1 MLDHTLGPYI
11 VSFKSLTNVY
21 NLRKYVFFYYR
32 QVFGGMV
39 AVWNN
44 VTEEQWLFMKEI
56 SSDGDVSTVR
66 MCELYIVYKKVLML
80 AHKPGRTIFCRC
92 VYMYKCF
99 WLRTLATCCP
109 LHIIFVTMN
118 LQVNSGFFSVDF
130 FQFHSLSKAS
140 ITSYCI
146 CYMYVQGSKFNHDL
160 TYTCILCPAQ
170 TTNTCTGGCHLPCVT
185 FLSLDSSTHSSAVA
199 QTNSGVLH

>member
-1 MLDHTLGPYI
+1 MLDHTLRPYI

-99 WLRTLATCCP
+99 LTLYFSYLLSFAY
-109 LHIIFVTMN
+109 HIRYN
-118 LQVNSGFFSVDF
+118 ESSGEFRIFFS
-130 FQFHSLSKAS
+130 
-140 ITSYCI
+140 
-146 CYMYVQGSKFNHDL
+146 
-160 TYTCILCPAQ
+160 
-170 TTNTCTGGCHLPCVT
+170 
-185 FLSLDSSTHSSAVA
+185 
-199 QTNSGVLH
+199 